1 MEIGSHERSVPDYF
15 AQHSRRYGGKLSGV
29 ASGAGDRLGMRGNL
43 AHDELAM
50 VDYARAARL
59 LLLADNA
66 EKRSSVE
73 AAAELAG
80 CRVIAASISGW
91 NGDVAGFDAIFVG
104 LDTASQQD
112 AELLDRV
119 AGEANARTRC
129 IIETPWGLIDQAT
142 SRAWGPAVLH
152 TSEPSETE
160 RAEAIA
166 WAIQPEPARLHDS
179 GRGASKLQQLSE
191 EASRIASA
199 LATLSESEA
208 QRENGQERPIDAAR
222 VRAIIRARRL
232 RDQFLGA
239 DLFADPAWDMLLD
252 LMAARLEGQRVPVS
266 SLCMAAAVPPT
277 TALRWIKVLSE
288 QGIFVRTADPQDGR
302 RIYIELADE
311 VAAALEAYL
320 KAAHR
325 ISPIIF

>member
-1 MEIGSHERSVPDYF
+1 MRS
-15 AQHSRRYGGKLSGV
+15 
-29 ASGAGDRLGMRGNL
+29 NL
-43 AHDELAM
+43 AHDELATL
-50 VDYARAARL
+50 DYARAARL
-59 LLLADNA
+59 LLMADDA
-66 EKRSSVE
+66 EKRTSVE

-80 CRVIAASISGW
+80 CRVVATSLSGWDGQVANFDAVFLGIEAASQEG
-91 NGDVAGFDAIFVG
+91 
-104 LDTASQQD
+104 
-112 AELLDRV
+112 AELLDRF
-119 AGEANARTRC
+119 AGEADASHAMRDRDSL
-129 IIETPWGLIDQAT
+129 GADRSAA
-142 SRAWGPAVLH
+142 SRAWGPAVLQV
-152 TSEPSETE
+152 SSPNEKE
-160 RAEAIA
+160 RADAIA
-166 WAIQPEPARLHDS
+166 WAIQREPERLHDN
-179 GRGASKLQQLSE
+179 GRGASRLQQLSE
-191 EASRIASA
+191 EASRIARA
-199 LATLSESEA
+199 LAAMSESEA
-208 QRENGQERPIDAAR
+208 QREIGQERPIDAAR

-320 KAAHR
+320 RAAQR

>member
-1 MEIGSHERSVPDYF
+1 MAKWP
-15 AQHSRRYGGKLSGV
+15 
-29 ASGAGDRLGMRGNL
+29 ASTPF
-43 AHDELAM
+43 
-50 VDYARAARL
+50 
-59 LLLADNA
+59 
-66 EKRSSVE
+66 SSAWRPLVRE
-73 AAAELAG
+73 
-80 CRVIAASISGW
+80 S
-91 NGDVAGFDAIFVG
+91 
-104 LDTASQQD
+104 
-112 AELLDRV
+112 AELLDRF
-119 AGEANARTRC
+119 AGETNARTRC
-129 IIETPWGLIDQAT
+129 VIETPWGLIDLAA
-142 SRAWGPAVLH
+142 SRAWGPAVLQV
-152 TSEPSETE
+152 SSPSERE

-166 WAIQPEPARLHDS
+166 WAVQREPERLHDS
-179 GRGASKLQQLSE
+179 GRGASRLQQLSE

-199 LATLSESEA
+199 LASLSESEA
-208 QRENGQERPIDAAR
+208 QREIGQERPIDAAR

-320 KAAHR
+320 RAAQR

>member
-1 MEIGSHERSVPDYF
+1 MS
-15 AQHSRRYGGKLSGV
+15 
-29 ASGAGDRLGMRGNL
+29 GNL

-66 EKRSSVE
+66 EKRTSIE
-73 AAAELAG
+73 AAAQLAG
-80 CRVIAASISGW
+80 CRVVAVPLEGW
-91 NGDVAGFDAIFVG
+91 DGETAGFDAVFLGIE
-104 LDTASQQD
+104 DASHD
-112 AELLDRV
+112 SAEILNRF
-119 AGEANARTRC
+119 AGEGGVRTRC
-129 IIETPWGLIDQAT
+129 VIETPWGLIDLAA
-142 SRAWGPAVLH
+142 SRAWGPDVLH
-152 TSEPSETE
+152 VSSPSERE

-166 WAIQPEPARLHDS
+166 WAIQREPERLHDS
-179 GRGASKLQQLSE
+179 GRGATRLQQLSE

-199 LATLSESEA
+199 LASLSESEA
-208 QRENGQERPIDAAR
+208 QREIGQERPIDAAR

-320 KAAHR
+320 RAAHR

>member
-1 MEIGSHERSVPDYF
+1 MRS
-15 AQHSRRYGGKLSGV
+15 
-29 ASGAGDRLGMRGNL
+29 NL
-43 AHDELAM
+43 AHDELATL
-50 VDYARAARL
+50 DYARAARL
-59 LLLADNA
+59 LLMADDA
-66 EKRSSVE
+66 EKRTSVE

-80 CRVIAASISGW
+80 CRVVATSLSGWDGQVANFDAVFLGIEAASQEG
-91 NGDVAGFDAIFVG
+91 
-104 LDTASQQD
+104 
-112 AELLDRV
+112 AELLDRF
-119 AGEANARTRC
+119 AGEADASHAMRDRDSL
-129 IIETPWGLIDQAT
+129 GADRSAA
-142 SRAWGPAVLH
+142 SRAWGPAVLQV
-152 TSEPSETE
+152 SSPNEKE
-160 RAEAIA
+160 RADATA
-166 WAIQPEPARLHDS
+166 WAIQREPERLHDN
-179 GRGASKLQQLSE
+179 GRGASRLQQLSE
-191 EASRIASA
+191 EASRIARA
-199 LATLSESEA
+199 LAAMSESEA
-208 QRENGQERPIDAAR
+208 QREIGQERPIDAAR

-320 KAAHR
+320 RAAQR

>member
-1 MEIGSHERSVPDYF
+1 
-15 AQHSRRYGGKLSGV
+15 
-29 ASGAGDRLGMRGNL
+29 
-43 AHDELAM
+43 M

-59 LLLADNA
+59 LLLADSPQTRN
-66 EKRSSVE
+66 SVE
-73 AAAELAG
+73 AAAELAS
-80 CRVIAASISGW
+80 CRVVPLPLSGW
-91 NGDVAGFDAIFVG
+91 TDGSDELPGFDAVFLSIDAADEG
-104 LDTASQQD
+104 G
-112 AELLDRV
+112 AELLLDRIV
-119 AGEANARTRC
+119 RQTGARTRC
-129 IIETPWGLIDQAT
+129 VIEAPLELIDLAA

-152 TSEPSETE
+152 VSNPSDGE
-160 RAEAIA
+160 RAEAVA
-166 WAIQPEPARLHDS
+166 WAIKREPERLHDS
-179 GRGASKLQQLSE
+179 GRGASRLQQLSE

-199 LATLSESEA
+199 LASLSESEA
-208 QRENGQERPIDAAR
+208 QREIGQERPIDAAR

-311 VAAALEAYL
+311 IAAALDAYL
-320 KAAHR
+320 RAAQR